1 VLLSRGRTDCLDD
14 VIQYERMARVVGVSS
29 SRQPIGAVH
38 STETVI
44 ADAAITVIAREG
56 LDALSIRQVAAE
68 AGVSIGAVQH
78 HFRSRAELVLEV
90 LNRSVERQ
98 AARVLAAPKAAT
110 IIGSLSSRLAR
121 LLPKDNSSRE
131 DAIVW
136 VAMAA
141 AAARD
146 PLIGP
151 RQREVVAMSVKA
163 IEATLRHAQHVGEI
177 SAQLDIRQT
186 ALMIE
191 ASVDGFILHAAASG
205 RIVKHDTISRFE
217 ASVRLLTQPDHL
229 EPVPIAL
236 PERRSRVER
245 SGQR

>member
-1 VLLSRGRTDCLDD
+1 
-14 VIQYERMARVVGVSS
+14 MSS
-29 SRQPIGAVH
+29 SRQPIGAMR

-56 LDALSIRQVAAE
+56 LDALSIRQVASE

-78 HFRSRAELVLEV
+78 HFRSRAELVLGV

-98 AARVLAAPKAAT
+98 TARVVAAPNAAT
-110 IIGSLSSRLAR
+110 IIESLSSRLAR
-121 LLPKDNSSRE
+121 LLPKDTSSRE

-146 PLIGP
+146 SLIGP
-151 RQREVVAMSVKA
+151 RQREVVAMSVRA
-163 IEATLRHAQHVGEI
+163 IEAALRQAQDVGEI
-177 SAQLDIRQT
+177 SPQLDIQQT

-205 RIVKHDTISRFE
+205 RIIKQDTISRFE
-217 ASVRLLTQPDHL
+217 ASVRRLTQTN
-229 EPVPIAL
+229 EAERVPMITA
-236 PERRSRVER
+236 ERRTGVGSG
-245 SGQR
+245 GQR